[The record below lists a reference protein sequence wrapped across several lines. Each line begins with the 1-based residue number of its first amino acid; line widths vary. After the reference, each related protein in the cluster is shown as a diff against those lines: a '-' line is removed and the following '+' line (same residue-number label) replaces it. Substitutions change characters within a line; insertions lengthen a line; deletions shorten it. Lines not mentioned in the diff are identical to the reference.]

1 MIILIFWSF
10 EFYLFIVNIDRK
22 VFLIINYGD
31 KILKCVEILW
41 NLITFK
47 YIIGNWVIKLIFN
60 SNYGFG
66 VSFRRYCW
74 ELKFFR

>member
-31 KILKCVEILW
+31 KILKCVEIL
-41 NLITFK
+41 
-47 YIIGNWVIKLIFN
+47 
-60 SNYGFG
+60 
-66 VSFRRYCW
+66 
-74 ELKFFR
+74 